1 MLENN
6 SSWILLHLQYINDQM
21 QLDPELCLM
30 SLTITRTKHETSF
43 LKRVDGSSFDV
54 RGLYRGSSLPSLFPC
69 LHTIV

>member
-6 SSWILLHLQYINDQM
+6 SSWILLHLQYINDQK

-54 RGLYRGSSLPSLFPC
+54 RGSSLPSLFPC